1 MQRNQLCLG
10 TEIDTELSYRSESS
24 QEIVAHLEAHYPHLM
39 PKDMGT
45 IGWIEAALLEDRDAV
60 GLSVGPCTSDEE
72 LVSLFWQSRR
82 WVRDGYELLNDS
94 LQDEWDA
101 FEELRPLFPE
111 VRENVSLPLAA

>member
-1 MQRNQLCLG
+1 MSWN
-10 TEIDTELSYRSESS
+10 TAIDTESSCHSESI
-24 QEIVAHLEAHYPHLM
+24 QEIVAYLEAHYSHLK
-39 PKDMGT
+39 PKDRDT
-45 IGWIEAALLEDRDAV
+45 IGWVEAALLEDRDAV
-60 GLSVGPCTSDEE
+60 GLSVGAYTSEEE

-111 VRENVSLPLAA
+111 VQDDISLPLAA

>member
-1 MQRNQLCLG
+1 MSWN
-10 TEIDTELSYRSESS
+10 TEIDTESSCHSESS
-24 QEIVAHLEAHYPHLM
+24 QEIVAYLEAHYAHLK
-39 PKDMGT
+39 PRDRST
-45 IGWIEAALLEDRDAV
+45 IGWVEAALLEDRDAV
-60 GLSVGPCTSDEE
+60 GLSVGTYTSGEE

-111 VRENVSLPLAA
+111 VTDEVSLPLAA